1 MSPQQIRNLFPITQ
15 RRAYL
20 FSGGISPVSIRHD
33 EAINRHVR
41 QLRENP
47 GDFYMNELNQDAEE
61 CRAMFAHLMGC
72 DQDEVALVENT
83 SVGCNI
89 AFDLIELP
97 MAGNV
102 VFDQYSYPSSVLP
115 WFLPARVHIE
125 KKFVRPREDGI
136 LYLDDFKKS
145 IDSNTVAVCISHVTQ
160 KQGFRNDLASVAE
173 VAHENGAVIIVDGA
187 QSAGAMSIDLHEIE
201 VDFFSTTAM
210 KWLLG
215 AAGVGFLYI
224 ARRHHSKLPSHAG
237 YRSANLRSNRE
248 FEWNIDA
255 RKFEIGMPNLL
266 GLAISR
272 VGLKILAEANMKTIE
287 NHNLDLSGYCIEQM
301 KTLGLNVITSEMDNF
316 RMGIVAI
323 RYERSHDLW
332 QFLFNIGIDTWC
344 HDNLFRA
351 DSHVFN
357 KRDDIDRLLDG
368 VRQFLRST

>member
-1 MSPQQIRNLFPITQ
+1 M
-15 RRAYL
+15 
-20 FSGGISPVSIRHD
+20 
-33 EAINRHVR
+33 R

-61 CRAMFAHLMGC
+61 CRTMFAQLMGC

-97 MAGNV
+97 MSGNV

-115 WFLPARVHIE
+115 WFLPARAHIE
-125 KKFVRPREDGI
+125 KKFVRPREDDI
-136 LYLDDFKKS
+136 IYLEDFKNS

-237 YRSANLRSNRE
+237 YRSASLRSSRE
-248 FEWNIDA
+248 FDWNIDA

-287 NHNLDLSGYCIEQM
+287 NHNLDLSGHCIEQM
-301 KTLGLNVITSEMDNF
+301 KTLGLDVITSEIDKF

-351 DSHVFN
+351 DPHVFN
-357 KRDDIDRLLDG
+357 NRDDIDRLFDG